1 MMVDSMPVLQDF
13 NLDRHSLIWIK
24 PNLQTAMVFEDGNSL
39 LMTRMIEDTIG
50 SIHKYSHK
58 DAVAFGKHMRTWS
71 RIFDEIIGPATYLPP
86 SPPIDLIMAMQRTEL
101 GNELLEINEQSPL
114 EIING
119 SFENDRVRA
128 LMLYVACMW
137 GLDPN
142 ETGVGLFV
150 PLLLTRA
157 MNKCYCYGGSHK
169 FSGALERE
177 IVANNGLVLD
187 AAEVTKI
194 NIENG
199 AVAGVELLEGR
210 TLRSKVVISSLDP
223 HTTFLDFIGKDNLPE
238 SLSHP
243 VENWKYD
250 KWSYYTLH
258 VVTNERPKY
267 KCDDPRI
274 DDTFMTIV
282 GFDST
287 DQIVSHWNTVIS
299 GDVDS
304 NFGGHCTC
312 ESLLDPHLV
321 RMPGGEISF
330 FQIHAPYDIKG
341 GWDIREKELEDIMLD
356 KWQKVAPNMSRDNI
370 KMSKGE
376 TPLDIEI
383 RLPNMRRGAIKH
395 GDYNPMHPIL
405 IAQPPRRRL
414 KDFTFAALQP
424 IQVEWLQVGL
434 DM

>member
-1 MMVDSMPVLQDF
+1 
-13 NLDRHSLIWIK
+13 
-24 PNLQTAMVFEDGNSL
+24 
-39 LMTRMIEDTIG
+39 
-50 SIHKYSHK
+50 
-58 DAVAFGKHMRTWS
+58 
-71 RIFDEIIGPATYLPP
+71 
-86 SPPIDLIMAMQRTEL
+86 
-101 GNELLEINEQSPL
+101 LEINEQSPL

-128 LMLYVACMW
+128 FMLYASCMW

-142 ETGVGLFV
+142 ETGMGLFV

-238 SLSHP
+238 SLSHT

-250 KWSYYTLH
+250 KWSYHTLH

-287 DQIVSHWNTVIS
+287 DQIVSHWNNVIS
-299 GDVDS
+299 GDVDG

-312 ESLLDPHLV
+312 ESLFDPHLV
-321 RMPGGEISF
+321 RIPGGEISF
-330 FQIHAPYDIKG
+330 FQIHAPYDIEG
-341 GWDIREKELEDIMLD
+341 GWDTREKELEDIMLE

-370 KMSKGE
+370 KMSKAE

-383 RLPNMRRGAIKH
+383 RLPNMRRGSIKH
-395 GDYNPMHPIL
+395 GDYNPMQLGFNRPNIDCSTSKTPIEGL
-405 IAQPPRRRL
+405 YLCGASTYPGGMVTGGPGYV
-414 KDFTFAALQP
+414 AANKVAEDMG
-424 IQVEWLQVGL
+424 IQKWWKPTPSMQKYIETY
-434 DM
+434 MT